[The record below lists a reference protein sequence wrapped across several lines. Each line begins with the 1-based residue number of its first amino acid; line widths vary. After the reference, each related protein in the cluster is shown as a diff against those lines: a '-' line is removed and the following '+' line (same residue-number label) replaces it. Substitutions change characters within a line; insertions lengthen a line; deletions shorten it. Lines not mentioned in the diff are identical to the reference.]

1 MNKQETVLVVILICV
16 LTFIVFMSGRIYE
29 QINQFTA
36 ISREA
41 EKHKQRFYDEG
52 YADAKAELLVEIVL
66 DPNDEGIF
74 VGTGPTRDYSN
85 YSDPCQG
92 ASYNTDPNI
101 MWSLVVSD
109 PNLIRSVEVS
119 FPKFVE
125 ATSITFHGSDGV
137 QRSIGAKELKEM
149 TVEEIKN
156 MATCIIIM
164 SYSGGMDAEWN
175 DILIEKLLVNP

>member
-1 MNKQETVLVVILICV
+1 MNKKETVLVVIFICMF
-16 LTFIVFMSGRIYE
+16 TFASFIAGRLYE
-29 QINQFTA
+29 SFSMLEKIAT
-36 ISREA
+36 IA

-52 YADAKAELLVEIVL
+52 YEASKAEITG
-66 DPNDEGIF
+66 GIL

-85 YSDPCQG
+85 YSDPCMLAQG
-92 ASYNTDPNI
+92 ASYNT
-101 MWSLVVSD
+101 D

-125 ATSITFHGSDGV
+125 ANSITFHGSDGV

-156 MATCIIIM
+156 MATCIMIM
-164 SYSGGMDAEWN
+164 SYSGGLGDESN
-175 DILIEKLLVNP
+175 DILIEKLLP